1 LDIFLQGCNR
11 KFIHNH
17 ASKVA
22 VVVPFARPTIF
33 EGVAAKEKLA
43 DIAADTMIDHKFAA
57 RMLIYELVDLHDQ
70 IVD

>member
-1 LDIFLQGCNR
+1 M
-11 KFIHNH
+11 
-17 ASKVA
+17 
-22 VVVPFARPTIF
+22 VVTFARPPIF

-57 RMLIYELVDLHDQ
+57 RMLVYELVDLHDQ